1 MSTFAFGT
9 YRVSDENLLHIEALK
24 EAIEAGVR
32 LIDTSTNYSDGGAER
47 AIAKVMALF
56 EDDIRDEIKIVS
68 KFGYIQGSNLTQ
80 HKETPFEDVVEY
92 SPTCYHSIAKSFL
105 QRELT
110 ESLKRLQLNSLDCYL
125 IHNPEYFIY
134 EALKKEMPRD
144 AMLDTMFER
153 IYEAFVGL
161 EEEVKEGRINS
172 YGISSNS
179 FAKAESDPEFLPY
192 DDLITLA
199 QKAARAVGNAEHSFT
214 TVELPINLLEREGLK
229 CAAWAKRNGLRVLSN
244 RPLNAQKDGL
254 MYRLAEYDE
263 SKDYY
268 HTLNELLEIC
278 DNEQLRPLYNLI
290 EQMDMNKHK
299 FGFIGEY
306 DSFLVS
312 QILPHI
318 KKTIEKIPQEVLDVL
333 LEYIDRFLR
342 EYRDM
347 VAYESSK
354 MTKTALKKYFEGC
367 EVKMQECALR
377 FLLEIDDIESI
388 IVGMRKPSYV
398 QEVMA
403 LKS

>member
-9 YRVSDENLLHIEALK
+9 YRVSDENLLHIQALK
-24 EAIEAGVR
+24 EAIEMGVR

-47 AIAKVMALF
+47 AIAKVMGFF
-56 EDDIRDEIKIVS
+56 EDEIRDEIKIVS
-68 KFGYIQGSNLTQ
+68 KFGYIQGSKLLE
-80 HKETPFEDVVEY
+80 HKEKPFEDVVEF
-92 SPTCYHSIAKSFL
+92 SESCYHSISPSFL
-105 QRELT
+105 KHELT

-144 AMLDTMFER
+144 AMLDKMFEK
-153 IYEAFVGL
+153 IYNAFVGL
-161 EEEVKEGRINS
+161 EKEVQDGRINS

-179 FAKAESDPEFLPY
+179 FAKNSKDPEFLPY
-192 DDLITLA
+192 EDLITLA
-199 QKAARAVGNAEHSFT
+199 QKAAAEAGNKKHSFT
-214 TVELPINLLEREGLK
+214 TVEFPLNLLETEGLK
-229 CAAWAKRNGLRVLSN
+229 CAVWAKENGLRVLTN

-254 MYRLAEYDE
+254 MYRLAEYE
-263 SKDYY
+263 EPKNYY
-268 HTLNELLEIC
+268 HTLNDLLEIC
-278 DNEQLRPLYNLI
+278 ENDQLQPLYNLI
-290 EQMDMNKHK
+290 EQMDMNRHK

-306 DSFLVS
+306 DTFLIT

-318 KKTIEKIPQEVLDVL
+318 KKAIENISQEVLDVL

-354 MTKTALKKYFEGC
+354 MTKTALKEYFKDC
-367 EVKMQECALR
+367 DKKMQECALKY
-377 FLLEIDDIESI
+377 LLEKEEIDY
-388 IVGMRKPSYV
+388 IVIGMRKPSYV